1 MSNAEQ
7 TNKPSAKNRNSK
19 KSPSGKSSGNNGNNG
34 NKKRNRRPRNNRNK
48 SSTTKNLSGFEKIER
63 AYLNLLEKH
72 LEARKKYYDLFHRA
86 DPRQLSKLERSF
98 SRTVIELREYED
110 NIKPEYKDRFEAKY
124 NGLKLDHTYSSNH
137 EISPDQEEV
146 STEGEFEDPH
156 LLSVQKETSFVDDTE
171 ESMGSIED
179 YKKYKGL

>member
-19 KSPSGKSSGNNGNNG
+19 KSSSRNNSGNNGNKN
-34 NKKRNRRPRNNRNK
+34 RNRRPRNNRNK
-48 SSTTKNLSGFEKIER
+48 NSSTKNLSGFEKIER

-72 LEARKKYYDLFHRA
+72 LESRKKYYDLFHRA

-98 SRTVIELREYED
+98 YRTLTELREYED

-137 EISPDQEEV
+137 EISPEQEDV
-146 STEGEFEDPH
+146 PTQGEFEDPH
-156 LLSVQKETSFVDDTE
+156 LLTIQKETSFVEDTE